1 VLSLTLPL
9 TCRKKHQKYDPLVQM
24 YPTVVKVNA
33 VHNHQYC
40 ADAHNQLQITKETK
54 KAFFTYFQNDL
65 SYAQTLRFK

>member
-1 VLSLTLPL
+1 
-9 TCRKKHQKYDPLVQM
+9 M